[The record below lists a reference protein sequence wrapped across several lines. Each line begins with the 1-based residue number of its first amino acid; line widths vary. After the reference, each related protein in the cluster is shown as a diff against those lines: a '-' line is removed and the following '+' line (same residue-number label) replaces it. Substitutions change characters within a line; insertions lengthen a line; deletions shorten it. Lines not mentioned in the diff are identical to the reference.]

1 MKRKPRLA
9 PRNPFVVP
17 AKHRKAG
24 AHGKTEKATRRA
36 EKIQLQREYGVKTAQ
51 RPLNLETSV
60 GRARWCVRAGGWRE
74 GTTRQAHACK
84 EERQSQTPARTCQRV
99 RSALTQQERV
109 AKVAKVQCSL
119 VVQRSG
125 KRSTEVSRFQ
135 APGLG
140 LSPSAPTMTAFA

>member
-36 EKIQLQREYGVKTAQ
+36 DKIQLQREYGVTIAQ
-51 RPLNLETSV
+51 RPI
-60 GRARWCVRAGGWRE
+60 
-74 GTTRQAHACK
+74 K
-84 EERQSQTPARTCQRV
+84 
-99 RSALTQQERV
+99 
-109 AKVAKVQCSL
+109 
-119 VVQRSG
+119 
-125 KRSTEVSRFQ
+125 
-135 APGLG
+135 G